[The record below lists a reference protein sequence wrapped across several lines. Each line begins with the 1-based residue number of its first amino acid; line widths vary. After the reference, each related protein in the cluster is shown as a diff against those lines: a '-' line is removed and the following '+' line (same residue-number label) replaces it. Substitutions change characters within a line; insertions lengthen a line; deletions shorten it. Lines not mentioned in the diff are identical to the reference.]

1 MRTMRA
7 SFTWSLLLPAVAGC
21 AGPQPQQAST
31 PASPVPNG
39 GSGPSGLDFRQR
51 GKGSEMT
58 VCKFCGRAVL
68 GPCDNVRLAE
78 RCQSLRS
85 TCDFCGQDVY
95 WPCDDAEK
103 AERCGKRLG

>member
-1 MRTMRA
+1 
-7 SFTWSLLLPAVAGC
+7 
-21 AGPQPQQAST
+21 
-31 PASPVPNG
+31 
-39 GSGPSGLDFRQR
+39 
-51 GKGSEMT
+51 MT
-58 VCKFCGRAVL
+58 VCKFCGRTVL

-103 AERCGKRLG
+103 AERCGRRLSARKEALD